1 MGSIALQTS
10 LRFRPLAQAPEDG
23 ETPASAEA
31 RRKLSEE
38 KKRHLAHQAHTG
50 LDLARLGERAPH
62 LAAEI
67 GAILSKNPHLN
78 PSTRQAMVKL
88 ADQAPDLAETV
99 FSTIEHHP
107 TLSRP
112 MLNAVPKLVQ
122 VHGQVLTSL
131 KKSYPQLSDR
141 ALSKITQESI
151 ARGIGKALPVVGV
164 GLAAWGTLD
173 TLKAAI
179 DPRLSSTT
187 KGLYAAANSAD
198 WGAAMGGVFA
208 ESGIGEVAAISAAIA
223 SIGLY
228 AKAEASKEVD
238 LEGKEQPPG
247 PSAYSILRTAPG
259 ADFAVE
265 A

>member
-1 MGSIALQTS
+1 MVSLALQ
-10 LRFRPLAQAPEDG
+10 PLMRIQPLVPAPDDG
-23 ETPASAEA
+23 ESPASAEA

-67 GAILSKNPHLN
+67 AAILSKNPHLN
-78 PSTRQAMVKL
+78 PTSKQAMLKL

-99 FSTIEHHP
+99 FTSIEHHP
-107 TLSRP
+107 SLSRP

-122 VHGQVLTSL
+122 VNGQVLTSL
-131 KKSYPQLSDR
+131 KKSYPQLSEQ
-141 ALSKITQESI
+141 ALSKITQKSI
-151 ARGIGKALPVVGV
+151 ARGLGKVLPIVGV
-164 GLAAWGTLD
+164 GLAAWGTMD

-208 ESGIGEVAAISAAIA
+208 ESGIGEVAAIGAAIA

-238 LEGKEQPPG
+238 LEGKQQAPG
-247 PSAYSILRTAPG
+247 PSAYSILKTAPD
-259 ADFAVE
+259 ADFAAE